1 MTYPLTL
8 EFTIQRQ
15 IQMNWIELTINSY
28 LKLNSYQKQIKKQF
42 KYQTIICINRFIR
55 LNKITIWDKQCI

>member
-28 LKLNSYQKQIKKQF
+28 LKLNSYQKQIKNNSNIKQLF
-42 KYQTIICINRFIR
+42 ASIV
-55 LNKITIWDKQCI
+55 